1 MTTRFTEDHEWVR
14 LEGDVA
20 VVGITAYAAQ
30 ELGQVV
36 YVELPEVGARF
47 AQGADMAVVE
57 SAKAASDVYAP
68 VSGEVIAVNTSLADA
83 PQGVSDA
90 PEGEGWFVKLK
101 LDTPSEFDALMDADA
116 YKAHTGG

>member
-68 VSGEVIAVNTSLADA
+68 VSGEVIAVNTSLATNFGDWTCNSSIA
-83 PQGVSDA
+83 NFGSANGACTSLP
-90 PEGEGWFVKLK
+90 
-101 LDTPSEFDALMDADA
+101 T
-116 YKAHTGG
+116 T